1 MRAIQAGCLVFCV
14 LLLAAAVGGCI
25 PKPVVQAAP
34 NPGTERKSVVAGPK
48 KILIFFD
55 GTANEWD
62 TRTNVRRLFELV
74 SAHEDPSLLSLYV
87 DGVGSSSFA
96 LTGATFGYGLKP
108 RILEGYKFLARY
120 YRKGDQI
127 YIFGFS
133 RGAHQARAL
142 AGLLAYNG
150 VPRVGGGKAAL
161 KDAAEKIWA
170 FSRQRD
176 DIPAAQWLSWTP
188 DGAAPFAGAIRSEL
202 GIDTIVAPVRF
213 LGVWDTVPGSQF
225 KRFRE
230 CSEAPDKVEG
240 VRYKLLSYPTIREI
254 AHAVS
259 IDEKR
264 SEFSPVLVCPSI
276 DPARTTVHQTWFAG
290 AHADV
295 GGGYGD
301 SNDLAGVS
309 LNWMLALLE
318 KHDLFNGKT
327 PRVYAD
333 PAGLAHASICD
344 FPANLGSEYE
354 DRDMP
359 PDAVLH
365 ESVRTRIQN
374 GTVPLRKN
382 GQVINVAYS
391 GSAKTP
397 VSEKRDYC
405 RTP

>member
-1 MRAIQAGCLVFCV
+1 MRAIQEGRLVFCV
-14 LLLAAAVGGCI
+14 FLLAAVISGCI

-34 NPGTERKSVVAGPK
+34 NPDTERKPVVTGSK

-74 SAHEDPSLLSLYV
+74 SAHEDPTLLSLYV
-87 DGVGSSSFA
+87 DGVGSSSFL
-96 LTGATFGYGLKP
+96 LTGTTLGYGLKP

-120 YRKGDQI
+120 FRKGDQI

-150 VPRVGGGKAAL
+150 IPQVGTGKAEL

-170 FSRQRD
+170 FSRHQYD
-176 DIPAAQWLSWTP
+176 DSAEKWMSWTP
-188 DGAAPFAGAIRSEL
+188 DQAAPFAKEIKETFN
-202 GIDTIVAPVRF
+202 IETVVAPVQF

-225 KRFRE
+225 KKFCD
-230 CSEAPDKVEG
+230 CSEAPDSAKG
-240 VRYKLLSYPTIREI
+240 IRYKILSYPTIREI

-264 SEFSPVLVCPSI
+264 SEFSPVFVCPPI
-276 DPARTTVHQTWFAG
+276 NPGRTVVHQTWFAG

-309 LNWMLALLE
+309 LNWMLELLE
-318 KHDLFNGKT
+318 KHDLFNGNK
-327 PRVYAD
+327 PRVYASA
-333 PAGLAHASICD
+333 AGLAHASICD
-344 FPANLGSEYE
+344 FPANLGSDYE
-354 DRDMP
+354 DRAIP
-359 PDAVLH
+359 PGAVLH
-365 ESVRTRIQN
+365 ASVKSRMQN
-374 GTVPLRKN
+374 GEVPLRKN
-382 GQVINVAYS
+382 GKIIYKPYN
-391 GSAKTP
+391 GNAKTST
-397 VSEKRDYC
+397 SEKRDYC
-405 RTP
+405 RVP